1 VSLAALE
8 LHDAGLLVVGESEL
22 DTPLAPPSPGYVL
35 LDGDKLLTGAAAAS
49 RERLR
54 PRHVRN
60 RFWSEPDG
68 PPPGRPFPDEMT
80 RGDLAHAHLEF
91 LWKAIGAGIDEVLL
105 VVSGAHTGPQLGLI
119 LGIARA
125 AHVPVSGLVDAATA
139 AAVHPWPGERLLHLD
154 LHLHRAVVTELVRTG
169 DVVRGRVEVAEG
181 DGLVTI
187 RSALARRVA
196 ALFLRDTRFDPLH
209 SAETEQRLYDALPY
223 WLNRLRG
230 EDGFDLR
237 FDTAGSERKIELTRE
252 RLAGAVDKEYERIA
266 RSVGA
271 VKPAGEPT
279 TLLLTHAACAFQ
291 GLESRL
297 AKIGNLRIVALP
309 QTASAAGALLARES
323 IRTTGEALPFVTR
336 LPLREGYAPAL
347 RPLPAS
353 PRAAPATE
361 ALPELPTH
369 LLLEGVAHA
378 VTEVPF
384 VFGTAIPAAGRG
396 LNLGAPAR
404 GISRS
409 HCSFYRRENDVWVED
424 HSTHGSFL
432 NDARVEGRSPLAVGD
447 RVRLGSPGVEILM
460 IRLADDDGP
469 SQS

>member
-8 LHDAGLLVVGESEL
+8 LHDAGLLVVGEMEL
-22 DTPLAPPSPGYVL
+22 DSPLAPPSPGYAL
-35 LDGDKLLTGAAAAS
+35 LDGDTLLTGAAAAS

-68 PPPGRPFPDEMT
+68 PPPGRPFPEEMT
-80 RGDLAHAHLEF
+80 RGDLAHAHLHF
-91 LWKAIGAGIDEVLL
+91 LWKDIGAGIDEVLL
-105 VVSGAHTGPQLGLI
+105 VVSGAHSGPQLGLI

-125 AHVPVSGLVDAATA
+125 ADVPISGLVDAATA

-154 LHLHRAVVTELVRTG
+154 LHLHRAVVTELVRAG
-169 DVVRGRVEVAEG
+169 DVVRRRVEVTEG

-209 SAETEQRLYDALPY
+209 AAETEQRLYDALPY

-230 EDGFDLR
+230 EEGFDLR
-237 FDTAGSERKIELTRE
+237 FDSAGSEHEIELTRE
-252 RLAGAVDKEYERIA
+252 RLAGAVDDEYERIA

-271 VKPAGEPT
+271 VMPAGEPT
-279 TLLLTHAACAFQ
+279 TLLLAHAACAFP

-309 QTASAAGALLARES
+309 RSAPAAGAILARES
-323 IRTTGEALPFVTR
+323 IRTTAEALPFVTR
-336 LPLREGYAPAL
+336 LPLCEGYAPAL
-347 RPLPAS
+347 RPPTEE
-353 PRAAPATE
+353 PRAATARDVPS
-361 ALPELPTH
+361 ELPTH
-369 LLLEGVAHA
+369 LLLEGVAHE
-378 VTEVPF
+378 VTAIPF
-384 VFGTAIPAAGRG
+384 VLGTAIPAAARG
-396 LNLGAPAR
+396 VNLAAPAS

-409 HCSFYRRENDVWVED
+409 HCSFHRRENEVWVAD

-432 NDARVEGRSPLAVGD
+432 NDARVKEKSPLAVGD
-447 RVRLGSPGVEILM
+447 RLRLGSPGVEILM
-460 IRLADDDGP
+460 IRVADDDGP